1 MDNRCVCCGV
11 IIPEGRLIC
20 PHCEIKSKEERKMKE
35 YGIYIEIDYLDL
47 VAIVK
52 ANNYEEAVTK
62 ARKLGYGKNYRVEEL
77 YD

>member
-1 MDNRCVCCGV
+1 
-11 IIPEGRLIC
+11 
-20 PHCEIKSKEERKMKE
+20 MKE